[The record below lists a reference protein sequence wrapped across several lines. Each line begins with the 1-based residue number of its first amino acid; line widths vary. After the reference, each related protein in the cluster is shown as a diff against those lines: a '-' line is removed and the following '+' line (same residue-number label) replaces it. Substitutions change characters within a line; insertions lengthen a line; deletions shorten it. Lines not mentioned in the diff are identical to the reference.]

1 MTRIALGIE
10 YDGSAFQGWQSQP
23 HGNSVQ
29 DALELALSQV
39 AGERLRVVCAGR
51 TDAGVHALNQVA
63 HFDCSVARPDTAWVR
78 GSNALLPPQ
87 VAVRW
92 AQTVDERF
100 HARFDAISRSY
111 AYLLHNHPVR
121 PALLHGRIGWHHR
134 PLDTDAMRIA
144 AQALRG
150 EHDFSAFRAAECQA
164 KSPVKIMHRADV
176 RRQGDLIVF
185 EFRASAFLQHMVRNI
200 VGALVYVGLGR
211 QPPASIAELL
221 AGRDR
226 TLAAPTF
233 SPAGLYFADVEYA
246 QHWNIPAVESMIP
259 NLLSFTPNPSPLIP

>member
-29 DALELALSQV
+29 DALERALSSV
-39 AGERLRVVCAGR
+39 AGEPLRVACAGR
-51 TDAGVHALNQVA
+51 TDAGVHALNQIA
-63 HFDCSVARPDTAWVR
+63 HFDCPVMRPEQAWIR
-78 GSNALLPPQ
+78 GVNALLPPQ

-92 AQTVDERF
+92 AQAVDERF

-111 AYLLHNHPVR
+111 CYLLHNHPVR
-121 PALLHGRIGWHHR
+121 PALLHGRVGWHHR
-134 PLDTDAMRIA
+134 PLDAERMYAA
-144 AQALRG
+144 AQALLG

-176 RRQGDLIVF
+176 RRCGDLLVF

-200 VGALVYVGLGR
+200 VGALVQVGNGR
-211 QPPASIAELL
+211 EPVESIAALL

-226 TLAAPTF
+226 TRAAPTF
-233 SPAGLYFADVEYA
+233 SPAGLYFVGAEYA
-246 QHWNIPAVESMIP
+246 AHWKLPAPERMIP
-259 NLLSFTPNPSPLIP
+259 LLFPI

>member
-51 TDAGVHALNQVA
+51 TDAGV
-63 HFDCSVARPDTAWVR
+63 DD
-78 GSNALLPPQ
+78 
-87 VAVRW
+87 
-92 AQTVDERF
+92 RF

-111 AYLLHNHPVR
+111 AYLLHNHPIR